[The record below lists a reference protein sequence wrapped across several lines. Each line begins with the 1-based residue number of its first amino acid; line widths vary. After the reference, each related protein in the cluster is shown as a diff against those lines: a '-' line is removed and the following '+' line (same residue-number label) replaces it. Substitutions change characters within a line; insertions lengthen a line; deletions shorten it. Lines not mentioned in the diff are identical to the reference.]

1 MLFDAE
7 QAIILQQ
14 VAHRLDFC
22 VRDVPVHHI
31 VHHAHHKDAV
41 ERPLCTVWNFAER
54 KGVKICRRTSGH
66 CCDISR
72 ELCNAGRDAGFLLI
86 AKMAFRA
93 EIQAGIF
100 AFFVHITAKDTR
112 NPFATRRI
120 FADDV
125 VRVQT
130 EKFERFGRVA
140 ILVALGI
147 GTARRVGENF
157 CKARGV
163 LLMHF
168 VMLGF
173 AHAVMVGIDWGCKRS
188 GGEGN

>member
-1 MLFDAE
+1 MLFDAQ

-14 VAHRLDFC
+14 VAHRLDFG

-41 ERPLCTVWNFAER
+41 ERPLCAFWNFAER
-54 KGVKICRRTSGH
+54 KRVEICRRTSGY
-66 CCDISR
+66 CRDISR
-72 ELCNAGRDAGFLLI
+72 ELCNARGNAGFLLI
-86 AKMAFRA
+86 AEVAFRA

-112 NPFATRRI
+112 NPFATRGI
-120 FADDV
+120 FANDV

-130 EKFERFGRVA
+130 EEFERFGGMT
-140 ILVALGI
+140 ILIALGI